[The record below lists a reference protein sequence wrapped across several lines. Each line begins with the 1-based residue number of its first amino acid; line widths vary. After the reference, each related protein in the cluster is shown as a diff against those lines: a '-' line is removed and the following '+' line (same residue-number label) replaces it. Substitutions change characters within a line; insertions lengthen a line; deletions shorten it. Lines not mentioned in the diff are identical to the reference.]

1 MYLALP
7 VLVNPVFPLILCPR
21 IRLWEAIPIFL
32 LKMPPLVEDDDP
44 LDEPYDSA
52 EDEDF
57 QLEAE
62 ADDAQDS
69 DLSSSDAEEEEQ
81 VTEEPAKKKRKTGP
95 KTSEENVLDSGD
107 EVTIRKAEE
116 RKKKRKGKGKKSAGG
131 MVDNDDEEE
140 EDDMD
145 FDEDQDEAEGGA
157 GGFVKTRA
165 MRMRMTEERKPLAK
179 IEGATVDVDALWEM
193 MNAPPAGSGL
203 HPPQNTKVEEK
214 EKVQEV
220 VEKNRKVASQTAE
233 VHSTQTK
240 ESEKQT
246 SYPEE
251 MIKIKRTYKFAGDV
265 ITEEKV
271 VPKDSAEAK
280 LFLAGGKGVEITAA
294 DVEGAANAKSALK
307 LRRPLRKISR
317 FDPNPTGS
325 IKKSWEKQTA
335 AIQADAEN
343 AKGPKINTV
352 EKSRLDWAA
361 YVDQAGI
368 KDELRVH
375 SKAKEGYLNRMDFLD
390 RVEAKREEERRNLR
404 LKGS

>member
-1 MYLALP
+1 
-7 VLVNPVFPLILCPR
+7 
-21 IRLWEAIPIFL
+21 
-32 LKMPPLVEDDDP
+32 MPPLVEDNGP

-57 QLEAE
+57 QLDEAE

-69 DLSSSDAEEEEQ
+69 DLSSSDAEEEQQ
-81 VTEEPAKKKRKTGP
+81 VTEEPAKKKRRTGP
-95 KTSEENVLDSGD
+95 KTSEENALDSGD
-107 EVTIRKAEE
+107 EATIRKAEVG
-116 RKKKRKGKGKKSAGG
+116 KKKRKGKGTKSAGG
-131 MVDNDDEEE
+131 VVDNDDEEE

-145 FDEDQDEAEGGA
+145 FDEDKDEAEGGA

-193 MNAPPAGSGL
+193 MNAPSTGLGL

-214 EKVQEV
+214 EKVQEA
-220 VEKNRKVASQTAE
+220 VEKNGEVASQTAE

-280 LFLAGGKGVEITAA
+280 LFLAGGKDVEIVTAA

-335 AIQADAEN
+335 AAQAGAEN